1 MSIFNKNAA
10 ARCAS
15 LIAFLTA
22 AFIRGPQGLESVVL
36 FTLTLLGQTAMPHY
50 WSKAWQSA
58 VANKN
63 RRLPLAFIR
72 AWRRSAWLLA
82 PVPLVAAFDV
92 RAGWIVLAVVVGLFA
107 LLVVLASR
115 DSARPR
121 SGADDP
127 SGVITEED
135 IRKHRENAR
144 FLLHIGDGVEAA
156 FQVDL
161 WYYYT
166 KAIDPSMILVIR
178 SDALYRKLRAT
189 RPELYVEYV
198 KAGLEAEKLVS
209 ACPKLTGVLYVSN
222 TGNTVHFLRLNHLR
236 HVFVG
241 HGDSEKAASCHK
253 FFRAYDE
260 VWTAGLAHIDRFKN
274 SGLDF
279 SSIRFRIVGRPTMRG
294 LLSLKTDGSSGKFLY
309 LPTWEGFQADQEYTS
324 LAEAGTFIPDL
335 VKLCGR
341 HAVIKLH
348 PLTGKRNPALLDVE
362 QSLRESS
369 AHPEGGIQVVERNK
383 PVTDTMADSDF
394 LVADIS
400 SVVSDY
406 LTLGRPIFLH
416 VLEDDSLR
424 RSTSSM
430 PPEAYCYTFSKPSA
444 LLELVDRVILKGD
457 DYLRENRERAR
468 QYFVDVERT
477 LGCQFEKELRAMVA
491 LRDNPPKEKPAP
503 GKVPPGHRPW
513 LVGHRGAKGLH
524 PENSLSGFRAAAA
537 MDGLDAVELDL
548 HLSADDELVVIHD
561 PLLNRTTNGSGP
573 VSNFRLEELRRL
585 SLKHRQHG
593 AEHLV
598 DETIPT
604 LDEVL
609 DILVP
614 SGKEIHIEL
623 KNDAAGRIYQNL
635 APRLLDIAR
644 KRGILDRCV
653 FTSFLPEVLEDIRRR
668 ESRARLLASISPRSA
683 ELLGGYESALARFE
697 RCGEC
702 LIALEAGLFKTL
714 LDESRE
720 FRDFSKVAVWV
731 VNDEKSLR
739 RFRDLGV
746 KQITTDRP
754 DLAIPLLKPHV

>member
-10 ARCAS
+10 ARLAS
-15 LIAFLTA
+15 LIAFLA
-22 AFIRGPQGLESVVL
+22 AAIWRGPQGLESILL
-36 FTLTLLGQTAMPHY
+36 FTLTLLGQTAMPHF
-50 WSKAWQSA
+50 WSTAWQSA

-72 AWRRSAWLLA
+72 VWRKTIWLLA
-82 PVPLVAAFDV
+82 PVPLVAAFDT
-92 RAGWIVLAVVVGLFA
+92 RSAWIILAVVVGLFT
-107 LLVVLASR
+107 LLMGIVFR
-115 DSARPR
+115 DSHRQR
-121 SGADDP
+121 NGSEDQT
-127 SGVITEED
+127 GVITEQD
-135 IRKHRENAR
+135 IRNHRENAR

-161 WYYYT
+161 WYSFT
-166 KAIDPSMILVIR
+166 KAVDPALILVIR

-294 LLSLKTDGSSGKFLY
+294 LLSVKADASSGNFLY

-324 LAEAGTFIPDL
+324 LAAAGTFIPDL
-335 VKLCGR
+335 VKLTGR

-362 QSLRESS
+362 QALRESS
-369 AHPEGGIQVVERNK
+369 AHPEGGILVVEKNK
-383 PVTDTMADSDF
+383 PVTDTMAESDF

-424 RSTSSM
+424 KSTSSM
-430 PPEAYCYTFSKPSA
+430 PPEAYCYTFSKPAA
-444 LLELVDRVILKGD
+444 LLELVERVILKGD

-477 LGCQFEKELRAMVA
+477 LGCQFEEELRAMIA
-491 LRDNPPKEKPAP
+491 QREEAPKETTAK
-503 GKVPPGHRPW
+503 GKIPPGHTPW

-524 PENSLSGFRAAAA
+524 PENSLSGFRAAAD

-548 HLSADDELVVIHD
+548 HLSADGELMVIHD

-593 AEHLV
+593 ADHLV

-604 LDEVL
+604 LDETL
-609 DILVP
+609 DILIP
-614 SGKEIHIEL
+614 SGKEIHIEI

-635 APRLLDIAR
+635 VPRLLDIIR

-653 FTSFLPEVLEDIRRR
+653 LTSFLPEVLEDIRRR
-668 ESRARLLASISPRSA
+668 ESTARLLASVSPRSA
-683 ELLGGYESALARFE
+683 ELLGGFESALARFD

-702 LIALEAGLFKTL
+702 LVALEAGLFKTL
-714 LDESRE
+714 LDETRDI
-720 FRDFSKVAVWV
+720 RDFSKYAVWV

-746 KQITTDRP
+746 RQITTDRP
-754 DLAIPLLKPHV
+754 DIAIPLLKPHV

>member
-1 MSIFNKNAA
+1 MSLLNKNAA

-15 LIAFLTA
+15 LIAFLA
-22 AFIRGPQGLESVVL
+22 AAAIRGPQGLESILL
-36 FTLTLLGQTAMPHY
+36 FTLTLLGQTAIPHL
-50 WSKAWQSA
+50 WSKAWQTA

-72 AWRRSAWLLA
+72 VWRRMAWLLA
-82 PVPLVAAFDV
+82 PVPLVAAYDT
-92 RAGWIVLAVVVGLFA
+92 RAAWIVLAVILGLFG
-107 LLVVLASR
+107 LLLGLVYRESSLSKN
-115 DSARPR
+115 
-121 SGADDP
+121 GADDQA
-127 SGVITEED
+127 GVITEQD
-135 IRKHRENAR
+135 IRNHRENAR

-161 WYYYT
+161 WYSFT
-166 KAIDPSMILVIR
+166 KAIDPAMILVIR

-189 RPELYVEYV
+189 RPDLYVEYV

-294 LLSLKTDGSSGKFLY
+294 LLSLKAENSCGKFLY

-324 LAEAGTFIPDL
+324 LAAAGTFIPDL
-335 VKLCGR
+335 VKLTGR

-362 QSLRESS
+362 QSLRDSS

-383 PVTDTMADSDF
+383 PVTDTMADSDY

-430 PPEAYCYTFSKPSA
+430 PPEAYCYTFSKPST
-444 LLELVDRVILKGD
+444 LMELVDRVILKGD

-477 LGCQFEKELRAMVA
+477 LGCQFEEELRGMIAE
-491 LRDNPPKEKPAP
+491 RDNPPNGKPA
-503 GKVPPGHRPW
+503 KKAVPGHTPW
-513 LVGHRGAKGLH
+513 IVGHRGAKGLIA
-524 PENSLSGFRAAAA
+524 ENSLSGFKAAAEMA
-537 MDGLDAVELDL
+537 GLDAVELDL
-548 HLSADDELVVIHD
+548 HLSADGELVVIHD
-561 PLLNRTTNGSGP
+561 PLLNRTTNGKGP
-573 VSNFRLEELRRL
+573 VSSFRIEELRRL

-593 AEHLV
+593 VDTIV
-598 DETIPT
+598 DEAIPT

-614 SGKEIHIEL
+614 GGKEIHIEI
-623 KNDAAGRIYQNL
+623 KNDAAGRVYQNL
-635 APRLLDIAR
+635 VPRLLEIIR

-653 FTSFLPEVLEDIRRR
+653 LTSFLPEVLEDIRRR
-668 ESRARLLASISPRSA
+668 ECKARLLASVSPRSA
-683 ELLGGYESALARFE
+683 ELLGGFETALARFE
-697 RCGEC
+697 RCGDC
-702 LIALEAGLFKTL
+702 LIALEIGLFKTL
-714 LDESRE
+714 LDESRTP
-720 FRDFSKVAVWV
+720 RDFSKYAVWV

-739 RFRDLGV
+739 RFKDLGV
-746 KQITTDRP
+746 RQITTDRP
-754 DLAIPLLKPHV
+754 DLAIPLLKEHV